1 VTQTQESESPSP
13 VGPSGAAATSALA
26 SPPRPSTPLA
36 RRRAWGDIHVRFWWL
51 SALGVIAVMT
61 YFTVWR
67 ITDALNDRAIIR
79 GGQVVQT
86 TIASV
91 NGGATP
97 GYAVLRHE
105 RVPVILNGK
114 LPDGR
119 PMSFAGQLSVA
130 AGYAKVGQPLT
141 IRVDPNDA
149 ERWTDRTEV
158 VPWVQELALT
168 LMFLPVIA
176 ALLIA
181 ALVMRGKILR
191 VWRDGAVVDGEIVE
205 LRTYA
210 IAPLSRRVKYKL
222 LSGSSERRLF
232 SALWPNRAG
241 PLAVGQRVKLLVGRD
256 NRSILAHLYGAGD
269 AGTTVATTETP
280 GSLPAST
287 SS

>member
-1 VTQTQESESPSP
+1 VTQTQESTTAPD
-13 VGPSGAAATSALA
+13 AADAAL
-26 SPPRPSTPLA
+26 PRRPRKITPLV

-51 SALGVIAVMT
+51 SALGVIAVMA

-67 ITDALNDRAIIR
+67 VTDALRDRAIIQQ
-79 GGQVVQT
+79 GHIVQT
-86 TIASV
+86 TITSV
-91 NGGATP
+91 DGGTTP

-105 RVPVILNGK
+105 RVPVTLSGK

-119 PMSFAGQLSVA
+119 SMTFAGALPVA

-141 IRVDPNDA
+141 IRVDREDP
-149 ERWTDRTEV
+149 ERWTDRTAA

-176 ALLIA
+176 ALLA
-181 ALVMRGKILR
+181 VAFFMRRKILR
-191 VWRDGAVVDGEIVE
+191 VWREGAVVDGEVVE

-222 LSGSSERRLF
+222 TDPAERRLF

-241 PLAVGQRVKLLVGRD
+241 TLAVGQRVKLLVGKDGR
-256 NRSILAHLYGAGD
+256 RSVLAPLYAGHAAD
-269 AGTTVATTETP
+269 AASASSASAAAP
-280 GSLPAST
+280 PAQQEASQ
-287 SS
+287 

>member
-1 VTQTQESESPSP
+1 VTQAQEPDPIAAAE
-13 VGPSGAAATSALA
+13 SGAGSAL
-26 SPPRPSTPLA
+26 SPTPRPSTRLA

-51 SALGVIAVMT
+51 SAIGVIAVMT

-91 NGGATP
+91 NGGTTP

-105 RVPVILNGK
+105 RVPVTLSAK

-119 PMSFAGQLSVA
+119 QMAFAGQLSVA

-141 IRVDPNDA
+141 IRVDRNDPA
-149 ERWTDRTEV
+149 RWTDRTEV

-176 ALLIA
+176 ALLIG

-222 LSGSSERRLF
+222 TGSSERRLF

-269 AGTTVATTETP
+269 ADAATPATTTATP
-280 GSLPAST
+280 TGSLPAST